1 VHLKHQFKE
10 HTMNDTTN
18 DIRNAAVKSINAAM
32 ETETGRKILTAKII
46 SLMQEN
52 KSLKRSVADD
62 RIAVHALNHLSTL
75 LVRIVDSNYQ
85 VFKDNA
91 LPLDP
96 ESQKRITALQQY
108 QLENFGVEMSTRIA
122 NILNDPT
129 GDDLLLEDL
138 IGKQP
143 KEEV

>member
-1 VHLKHQFKE
+1 
-10 HTMNDTTN
+10 MNDTTN

-52 KSLKRSVADD
+52 KTLKRSVADD

>member
-1 VHLKHQFKE
+1 
-10 HTMNDTTN
+10 MNDTTN

>member
-1 VHLKHQFKE
+1 
-10 HTMNDTTN
+10 MNDTTN
-18 DIRNAAVKSINAAM
+18 DTRNAAVKSINAAM

-52 KSLKRSVADD
+52 KTLKRSVADD

>member
-1 VHLKHQFKE
+1 
-10 HTMNDTTN
+10 MNDTTN
-18 DIRNAAVKSINAAM
+18 DTSNAAVKSINAAM

-52 KSLKRSVADD
+52 KTLKRSVADD

-91 LPLDP
+91 LPLYP

>member
-1 VHLKHQFKE
+1 
-10 HTMNDTTN
+10 MNDTTN

-32 ETETGRKILTAKII
+32 ETETGRKILSAKII

>member
-1 VHLKHQFKE
+1 MPVKTNKGK
-10 HTMNDTTN
+10 HTMNHTNN
-18 DIRNAAVKSINAAM
+18 DIQSAAVKGIYAAM
-32 ETETGRKILTAKII
+32 ETETGRKILTAKIV

-52 KSLKRSVADD
+52 KTLKRSVADD

-75 LVRIVDSNYQ
+75 LVRIVDSNYE
-85 VFKDNA
+85 VFKQNA

-108 QLENFGVEMSTRIA
+108 QLENFGIEMSTRIA
-122 NILNDPT
+122 NILNDTT

-143 KEEV
+143 QEGV

>member
-1 VHLKHQFKE
+1 
-10 HTMNDTTN
+10 MNDTTN
-18 DIRNAAVKSINAAM
+18 DIRNASVKSINAAM

>member
-1 VHLKHQFKE
+1 
-10 HTMNDTTN
+10 MNDTTN
-18 DIRNAAVKSINAAM
+18 DTRNAAVKSINAAM

-52 KSLKRSVADD
+52 KTLRRSVADD

-108 QLENFGVEMSTRIA
+108 QLENFGVEMSMRIA